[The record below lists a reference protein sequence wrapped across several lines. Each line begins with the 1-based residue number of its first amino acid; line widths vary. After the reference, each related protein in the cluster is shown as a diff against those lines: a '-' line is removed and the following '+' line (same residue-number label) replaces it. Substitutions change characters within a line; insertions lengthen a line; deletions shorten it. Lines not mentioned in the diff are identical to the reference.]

1 MRLLVLGGT
10 RFIGDRIVRAAQ
22 RRGDE
27 VTIVHRGSTEP
38 ADDPA
43 AHGTHIHTDRAD
55 FALIS
60 AQVRALRP
68 DAVIDTCAMTR
79 ADAES
84 VLPHLPDVPVIL
96 LSSMDVYRAYE
107 LLLADEGGQPVPIT
121 EDSELR
127 RGRYPLRGH
136 VEGHDDYDKLDVEP
150 AYLARGGTVL
160 RLGAIYG
167 ERDPQRR
174 EEFILRRVRA
184 GRKRIPVGAGTWLWT
199 RGYVADVASAVL
211 AALAAPAAAA
221 GQVFNVGELAT
232 DTMREYAQRI
242 LRSTG
247 YDAELVTVPDGDVPA
262 DLAVTR
268 SVAQDFLC
276 DSGKLARTLSWR
288 PTDPELA
295 AGRSVRWHLAH
306 PPPESA
312 DADFTADDHALAG
325 R

>member
-27 VTIVHRGSTEP
+27 VTIVHRGLTEP

-43 AHGTHIHTDRAD
+43 GDAPGGHGTHVHVDRAD
-55 FALIS
+55 FAAIS
-60 AQVRALRP
+60 ARVRALRP
-68 DAVIDTCAMTR
+68 DAVIDTCALTR
-79 ADAES
+79 ADADS

-96 LSSMDVYRAYE
+96 LSSTDVYRAYE

-121 EDSELR
+121 EDADVR
-127 RGRYPLRGH
+127 RGRYPLRGRI
-136 VEGHDDYDKLDVEP
+136 EGHDDYDKLDVEP

-199 RGYVADVASAVL
+199 RGYVADVASRRPGVQRWRAGHGHDARVR
-211 AALAAPAAAA
+211 PAH
-221 GQVFNVGELAT
+221 
-232 DTMREYAQRI
+232 R
-242 LRSTG
+242 
-247 YDAELVTVPDGDVPA
+247 
-262 DLAVTR
+262 
-268 SVAQDFLC
+268 
-276 DSGKLARTLSWR
+276 
-288 PTDPELA
+288 A
-295 AGRSVRWHLAH
+295 AGRVRRRTGDGSRRGRARG
-306 PPPESA
+306 PGG
-312 DADFTADDHALAG
+312 DAEHRAALSL
-325 R
+325 